1 MAGQPFIAPS
11 TALDRR
17 RLGKFEVLCRLSTG
31 GMSQIY
37 LATQSG
43 IGGFKKLVVLK
54 TILPDIGG
62 EEDFVRMFLEEARTT
77 AAFNHPNIAQ
87 VFELDV
93 DAGELFMA
101 MEFVQ
106 GCTLVEMA
114 KACRAAKEPIP
125 VGFTLQSVR
134 DTALALHYAHTF
146 TDPRGRK
153 QIVIHRDVAEKN
165 IMVTYEG
172 VTKLLDF
179 GIAKALGRSSRT
191 SIGMVK
197 GTSGYMSPEQIRGE
211 PLDSRSDIFSLGVVL
226 HECLTGLRLFH
237 GKNAE
242 EGMMAALNTTVAPPS
257 RTNPEVTPEVDAV
270 VMKSLQRKREDRFA
284 TALEFARAIE
294 KAAPGLIW
302 HPEQSAELV
311 SRHFSDRRQETR
323 RILEATN
330 YGSETTGEIRIDSL
344 IAKVKVTGAEA
355 RASAP
360 TAPPTTSPDAQ
371 TPAAPPPPTPPTGL
385 PNSLRRTTPPPPA
398 TSAPSALRKPGP
410 PVPAPTPPTGVPNSL
425 RKAPPPTVPMS
436 LSPEPDTNPARPRV
450 LRGGAAVSPPVDQ
463 GPTPFNPLV
472 VRLDPPPNNYDDDS
486 EAKTIPA
493 AALPD
498 EIKQLRAKIL
508 AQQKPTR
515 PTEPQPQPA
524 HSPPSVVVSPE
535 VPKPQ
540 PPSLAKTIPA
550 GVSAT
555 PPPVQ
560 VPIPIRTTTGDTL
573 SITNRASP
581 GDWADDE
588 PEAKTAIGLPFDV
601 VSNKPPTV
609 RRPPPTNLI
618 TEPSR
623 AVAGKTSDEEDDDDD
638 FRETVASVQSGRS
651 TLLVVLLLVPLFI
664 AAVLSILY
672 ALGVGPFEREP
683 EPTIVPR
690 EKVDPRPVK

>member
-330 YGSETTGEIRIDSL
+330 FGSETTGEIRIDSL
-344 IAKVKVTGAEA
+344 LARVKVTGAEA

-360 TAPPTTSPDAQ
+360 TAPPSSQGDDTR
-371 TPAAPPPPTPPTGL
+371 PPPTPPTGL
-385 PNSLRRTTPPPPA
+385 PNSLRRTTPPPPVQSS
-398 TSAPSALRKPGP
+398 TSGLRKPGP
-410 PVPAPTPPTGVPNSL
+410 PVPSPTPPTGLPNSL
-425 RKAPPPTVPMS
+425 RKPPPPTVPMS
-436 LSPEPDTNPARPRV
+436 MPLESETSPARPRV
-450 LRGGAAVSPPVDQ
+450 LRGGSAGSPPVEQ

-472 VRLDPPPNNYDDDS
+472 VRLEPPPNAYDDDS

-493 AALPD
+493 AALPE

-508 AQQKPTR
+508 AQQKPSR
-515 PTEPQPQPA
+515 PTEQQPVPA
-524 HSPPSVVVSPE
+524 HSPPSVVVSPD
-535 VPKPQ
+535 VPRPQ
-540 PPSLAKTIPA
+540 PPNLAKTIPA
-550 GVSAT
+550 GIASA

-560 VPIPIRTTTGDTL
+560 APIPIRSTTSETL

-601 VSNKPPTV
+601 PSNKPPTI
-609 RRPPPTNLI
+609 RRAPPPNVVTQPAPPVAEKTN
-618 TEPSR
+618 
-623 AVAGKTSDEEDDDDD
+623 DDDDD
-638 FRETVASVQSGRS
+638 FRETVASAQGGRS

-683 EPTIVPR
+683 EPTVVPR
-690 EKVDPRPVK
+690 EKVDTTPVK

>member
-1 MAGQPFIAPS
+1 
-11 TALDRR
+11 
-17 RLGKFEVLCRLSTG
+17 
-31 GMSQIY
+31 MSQIY

-242 EGMMAALNTTVAPPS
+242 EGMMAALNSTIAPPS
-257 RTNPEVTPEVDAV
+257 RTNPEVTPDVDAV
-270 VMKSLQRKREDRFA
+270 VMKALQRKREDRFG

-311 SRHFSDRRQETR
+311 SRHFADRRQETR

-330 YGSETTGEIRIDSL
+330 FGSETTGEIRIDSL
-344 IAKVKVTGAEA
+344 MARVKVSGAEA

-360 TAPPTTSPDAQ
+360 TAPPAPADVL
-371 TPAAPPPPTPPTGL
+371 TPAAQPMPTPPTGL
-385 PNSLRRTTPPPPA
+385 PNSLRRSTTPPPPV
-398 TSAPSALRKPGP
+398 PSSPSGLRKPAP
-410 PVPAPTPPTGVPNSL
+410 PVPSPTPPTGVPTSL
-425 RKAPPPTVPMS
+425 RRPPPPAAPVAAT
-436 LSPEPDTNPARPRV
+436 LPESDTSPARPRV
-450 LRGGAAVSPPVDQ
+450 LRGGAASTEPA
-463 GPTPFNPLV
+463 PLV
-472 VRLDPPPNNYDDDS
+472 VKLDPGANYDDDDS

-498 EIKQLRAKIL
+498 EIKALRAKML
-508 AQQKPTR
+508 AQQKPAPRTDA
-515 PTEPQPQPA
+515 PPNG
-524 HSPPSVVVSPE
+524 PPSVVVSPE
-535 VPKPQ
+535 LPRPQ
-540 PPSLAKTIPA
+540 PPNLAKTIPA
-550 GVSAT
+550 GSPVAPS
-555 PPPVQ
+555 PVQ
-560 VPIPIRTTTGDTL
+560 APVRTIPASVATAPVPAPVPLRSTTSETL
-573 SITNRASP
+573 SITNRAAAMEWS
-581 GDWADDE
+581 DDE

-601 VSNKPPTV
+601 VSNRPPTV
-609 RRPPPTNLI
+609 RRGPPASIVTDVRPVT
-618 TEPSR
+618 PD
-623 AVAGKTSDEEDDDDD
+623 VTSDLSQREEEDDDD
-638 FRETVASVQSGRS
+638 FRETVAGVQGNRS
-651 TLLVVLLLVPLFI
+651 AMLVALLLIPLFV
-664 AAVLSILY
+664 AAVLSVMY
-672 ALGVGPFEREP
+672 ALGVGPFEREADRTLP
-683 EPTIVPR
+683 V
-690 EKVDPRPVK
+690 EKVQGTPVK

>member
-1 MAGQPFIAPS
+1 VAGQPFIAPS

-17 RLGKFEVLCRLSTG
+17 RLGKFEVLCRLSAG

-125 VGFTLQSVR
+125 IGFTLQSVR
-134 DTALALHYAHTF
+134 DTALALHYAHNF
-146 TDPRGRK
+146 TDARGRK
-153 QIVIHRDVAEKN
+153 QTVIHRDVAEKN

-191 SIGMVK
+191 NIGMVK

-211 PLDSRSDIFSLGVVL
+211 PLDPRSDIFSLGVVL

-242 EGMMAALNTTVAPPS
+242 EGMMAALNSAVAPPS
-257 RTNPEVTPEVDAV
+257 RSNPDVTPEVDAV
-270 VMKSLQRKREDRFA
+270 VMKSLQRKRDDRFT

-294 KAAPGLIW
+294 KAAPGHIW

-311 SRHFSDRRQETR
+311 SRHFADRRQETR

-330 YGSETTGEIRIDSL
+330 YGSETTGEILIDSL
-344 IAKVKVTGAEA
+344 IAHVKVTGAEA

-360 TAPPTTSPDAQ
+360 TAPPSSQ
-371 TPAAPPPPTPPTGL
+371 TPSPLPAPTATPPTGV
-385 PNSLRRTTPPPPA
+385 PNSLK
-398 TSAPSALRKPGP
+398 KPGP
-410 PVPAPTPPTGVPNSL
+410 PVPAPTPPTAAPNAA
-425 RKAPPPTVPMS
+425 RRPPPPATPMEPF
-436 LSPEPDTNPARPRV
+436 PEPSTNPALPRV
-450 LRGGAAVSPPVDQ
+450 LRGGSTAVTSEAPAA
-463 GPTPFNPLV
+463 PTPFNPLV
-472 VRLDPPPNNYDDDS
+472 VRLDPPSNYDADDS

-498 EIKQLRAKIL
+498 EIKALRGKLL
-508 AQQKPTR
+508 AQQKPQR
-515 PTEPQPQPA
+515 STEPGGVPA
-524 HSPPSVVVSPE
+524 HSPQSVVVAPE
-535 VPKPQ
+535 PPRVPQ
-540 PPSLAKTIPA
+540 PPNLVKTIPA
-550 GVSAT
+550 GTMV
-555 PPPVQ
+555 PPVSIPNMP
-560 VPIPIRTTTGDTL
+560 VPGPARTTTGDTL
-573 SITNRASP
+573 SITSRADPSQ
-581 GDWADDE
+581 WADDE
-588 PEAKTAIGLPFDV
+588 PDAKTAIGLPFETGA
-601 VSNKPPTV
+601 KRPTPL
-609 RRPPPTNLI
+609 RRGPPPAGV
-618 TEPSR
+618 TEPSLPE
-623 AVAGKTSDEEDDDDD
+623 AEVTNEEDDD
-638 FRETVASVQSGRS
+638 FRETVASVRSNRS
-651 TLLVVLLLVPLFI
+651 TVMVLLILVPLFI

-672 ALGVGPFEREP
+672 ALGLGPFGHERESFV
-683 EPTIVPR
+683 EPVR
-690 EKVDPRPVK
+690 EQVNGTSVK